1 MHFIKSVLSL
11 LMAVVVL
18 NSYAQVEINLN
29 NPKTEFSILE
39 KSPYKIKAKT
49 SVQKIKTLPVSTVEG
64 NFVELGITGFSPLYD
79 AGKPQLPVYS
89 NLIEIPYGAEIQ
101 INIISYNEQDIDLG
115 STGIMQKIMPS
126 QPSVSKSAD
135 PSEIP
140 FYYDRV
146 AYQTNAFTQAEMV
159 TVERSG
165 IMRGVQFANITVAPL
180 RYNPVTNML
189 KVYND
194 LVFEVV
200 FKHPDIALTE
210 QMKAKY
216 YSPYF
221 ETSLN
226 KMINHTAPATKDA
239 LSKYPIK
246 YVIISLSSFESALK
260 PFVYWKRQKGF
271 NVIEKYYTSAPTT
284 STVQTY
290 IQGLYD
296 AGTANDPAPT
306 FVLLVGDVAQIPTYS
321 DNSSLGTHKTDLYY
335 FTMDGSG
342 DNIPDIYYGRFSA
355 TTTTHVTNQVN
366 KTLQYEKYTMPKK
379 TYMDTVVM
387 VAGNDDSY
395 DLTYGNGQIN
405 YGTTNY
411 FNAAHGIYAHAVLG
425 PNNTEAIAGAN
436 MRAMLYKGVGYA
448 NYTAH
453 CGSSGWSEPGFSTTQ
468 IASMYN
474 TDKYGLMVGNCCQSN
489 TFNDTECFGEALLRA
504 YPNKGAVGY
513 IGGSNYSYWNED
525 YYWGVGARSSI
536 VANPTYTASALGA
549 YDCIFHDHGESK
561 TSWAYTNDQMRYAG
575 LLAVQ
580 ASSSSSAYKLYYWE
594 IYHLMGD
601 PSVMNYFSVP
611 DPLTVSYTSPQNV
624 GITSLVVNTEE
635 DALVALSTAG
645 VLLDAELAPA
655 GGVTTLN
662 FNAITQPDTLDVVI
676 TKQNKQ
682 PYIGT
687 LIVNAASI
695 PLDAEL
701 VSINNP
707 TGTYSCTGINVV
719 PQVTV
724 RNAGT
729 NTLTSFRVTYQIT
742 GGSQQIYNWT
752 GSLASYQT
760 VTIDLQAVTIPAGTS
775 SFTATTSLPNGAA
788 DQNTANDS
796 KTKGITASNLP
807 VSADFSASVT
817 SSCGAPLSVNFTN
830 NSTNTST
837 YLWNFGDGST
847 STEANPT
854 HSYSELGTYTV
865 TLTASAGVCG
875 DDLETKNAYITVGAE
890 LPVGYDES
898 RCGPGSVTLN
908 ATGAGT
914 LNWYDAATGGNLL
927 TTGVS
932 YTTPSLTSTTNYYVD
947 QTIVPPLEYVGKV
960 NKETA
965 ATLHTNNSYWL
976 VFDCYS
982 PVVLKSVKVYAG
994 AAGNRIINLRNSSN
1008 TVIQTTTVN
1017 IPAGESRINLNFN
1030 VPVGTSLQLATGTSN
1045 PNMYRDN
1052 SGVSFPYNLAGK
1064 ISITGTNAGS
1074 NLYYYYYDWEIE
1086 SPSCSSARTEVTA
1099 TILSAPPVAQFTYTQ
1114 NGSTINFNNTSSN
1127 GVSYLW
1133 NFGDGTNSGGTNPA
1147 HTYTSAGTYDVML
1160 IATNNCTSDTTVQQ
1174 LTVVITGVE
1183 ENELSKIEVFPNP
1196 AKDIININLN
1206 GVKIDKIILT
1216 DILGKEIYT
1225 ISNIGDK
1232 PEMDLSALKDG
1243 VYFLRFY
1250 SDGKTLTTRLNKID

>member
-1 MHFIKSVLSL
+1 
-11 LMAVVVL
+11 
-18 NSYAQVEINLN
+18 
-29 NPKTEFSILE
+29 
-39 KSPYKIKAKT
+39 
-49 SVQKIKTLPVSTVEG
+49 
-64 NFVELGITGFSPLYD
+64 
-79 AGKPQLPVYS
+79 
-89 NLIEIPYGAEIQ
+89 
-101 INIISYNEQDIDLG
+101 
-115 STGIMQKIMPS
+115 
-126 QPSVSKSAD
+126 
-135 PSEIP
+135 
-140 FYYDRV
+140 
-146 AYQTNAFTQAEMV
+146 
-159 TVERSG
+159 
-165 IMRGVQFANITVAPL
+165 
-180 RYNPVTNML
+180 
-189 KVYND
+189 
-194 LVFEVV
+194 
-200 FKHPDIALTE
+200 
-210 QMKAKY
+210 
-216 YSPYF
+216 
-221 ETSLN
+221 
-226 KMINHTAPATKDA
+226 MINHAAPATKDA

-296 AGTANDPAPT
+296 ATTNDPAPT
-306 FVLLVGDVAQIPTYS
+306 FVLLVGDVAQIPTYN

-411 FNAAHGIYAHAVLG
+411 FNAAHGIYSHTVLG
-425 PNNTEAIAGAN
+425 PNNTDAIAGAN

-453 CGSSGWSEPGFSTTQ
+453 CSSSGWADPVFSTSQ
-468 IASMYN
+468 IANMYN
-474 TDKYGLMVGNCCQSN
+474 ADKYGLIVGNCCQSN
-489 TFNDTECFGEALLRA
+489 TFNDSECFGEALLRA

-513 IGGSNYSYWNED
+513 IGGSNSTYWNED

-536 VANPTYTASALGA
+536 TANPTYSASALGA
-549 YDCIFHDHGESK
+549 YDCIFHDHGEPK
-561 TSWAYTNDQMRYAG
+561 TSWYYTNDQMRYAG

-580 ASSSSSAYKLYYWE
+580 ASSSSSSYKLYYWE

-635 DALVALSTAG
+635 DAYVALSSDG
-645 VLLDAELAPA
+645 ILLDAELAPA

-701 VSINNP
+701 VTINNP
-707 TGTYSCTGINVV
+707 VGTYSCSGISVV

-760 VTIDLQAVTIPAGTS
+760 VDIDLQAATIPAGTS
-775 SFTATTSLPNGAA
+775 SFTATVSLPNGAA

-807 VSADFSASVT
+807 VSADFSASGT
-817 SSCGAPLSVNFTN
+817 SSCSAPLSVNFTN
-830 NSTNTST
+830 NSTNTTT
-837 YLWNFGDGST
+837 YLWDFGDGTT
-847 STEANPT
+847 STDANPT
-854 HSYSELGTYTV
+854 HNYSALGSYNV
-865 TLTASAGVCG
+865 VLTASAGICG
-875 DDLETKNAYITVGAE
+875 DDTETKIGYITVGSTPPA
-890 LPVGYDES
+890 GYDET
-898 RCGPGSVTLN
+898 RCGPGSVTLT
-908 ATGAGT
+908 ASGSGT
-914 LNWYDAATGGNLL
+914 LNWYDAITGGNLL
-927 TTGVS
+927 ATGTS
-932 YTTPSLTSTTNYYVD
+932 YTTPSLTGTTNYYVD
-947 QTIVPPLEYVGKV
+947 QTIVSPLEYVGKV

-1017 IPAGESRINLNFN
+1017 IPAGESRITLNFN
-1030 VPVGTSLQLATGTSN
+1030 VPVGTSLQLATGTTN

-1074 NLYYYYYDWEIE
+1074 SLYYYYYDWEIE

-1114 NGSTINFNNTSSN
+1114 NGSTVNFNNTSSN

-1133 NFGDGTNSGGTNPA
+1133 NFGDGTTSGDANPA
-1147 HTYTSAGTYDVML
+1147 HTYTAAGTYDVML
-1160 IATNNCTSDTTVQQ
+1160 ITTNNCSSDTTIQQ

-1183 ENELSKIEVFPNP
+1183 ENEMQKIEVYPNP
-1196 AKDIININLN
+1196 TKDILTINLN
-1206 GVKIDKIILT
+1206 NAETDKIVLT
-1216 DILGKEIYT
+1216 DIVGKELLVLTGIKENQSLDMSSFT
-1225 ISNIGDK
+1225 
-1232 PEMDLSALKDG
+1232 DG
-1243 VYFLRFY
+1243 VYFVRFY
-1250 SDGKTLTTRLNKID
+1250 AGDKIFTVRVNKID